1 MADDKN
7 LAKGAT
13 SSRELLLLVAAVLF
27 MAAAMLG
34 FLYIQSTESQD
45 EQWLTLS
52 RSVPTDVN
60 ELAQIGEEAA
70 RGVAPDFQTLSARA
84 DDLGTVINGLAQG
97 DDEAGIEPA
106 PAIVQPEVQAVA
118 ESWKKMHVVVQAVLG
133 GEVPYKRVASNI
145 SIITEA
151 IHTSEDPTQDQ
162 GIYTLYT
169 DMAERL
175 GARGASSAQIYTAA
189 GQLNRLERISATAQR
204 VLSQGRDAK
213 VAADALQH
221 EVGEFLRNNALLGD
235 PAARTAAERF
245 EPLTEAAKAINV
257 DAEAI
262 NKMQLASGQ
271 IKGAAADVIATSGA
285 LEQRLIDT
293 RVKEVVAP
301 ILIGLAGLAALLL
314 MVGAAVMSFIN
325 FRNRIRFADDR
336 DARQQQAILG
346 LLDEITNLADGDL
359 TVDVTVTEDF
369 TGAIADSIN
378 YTVQNMRNL
387 VGTINSTS
395 VEIAASAGTTSQT
408 AMRMTDASERQ
419 AREIN
424 AVTSTIAST
433 AQSMQQV
440 SARADQLALQAQQS
454 VQVAHN
460 GAQTVGRTIQGMA
473 ALREQ
478 IQDTSKRIKR
488 LGESSQE
495 IGNIIEFINDIAEQT
510 NTLALNASIQAAMAG
525 EAGRGFAVVADEV
538 QRLAERAATATRQ
551 IENLVK
557 TIQADTNE
565 AIISMERS
573 TQNVVVGAKS
583 AEEAGQSLTR
593 IESSSQELAKLI
605 TEISSSARNQSG
617 AATKIA
623 GTMQVI
629 RDIAMQTS
637 GSAGQTAQAV
647 GELNSLSEKL
657 RESVSGFKLP
667 DETGLVP

>member
-1 MADDKN
+1 MAEEKN
-7 LAKGAT
+7 QAKGAA
-13 SSRELLLLVAAVLF
+13 SSRELLLLGLAVVF

-34 FLYIQSTESQD
+34 FLYVQSTESQD
-45 EQWLTLS
+45 EQWVTLA
-52 RSVPTDVN
+52 RSIPTDVN

-97 DDEAGIEPA
+97 DEEADIEPA
-106 PAIVQPEVQAVA
+106 PAIVQAEVQAVA
-118 ESWKKMHVVVQAVLG
+118 ESWKKAHVVVQAVLG

-151 IHTSEDPTQDQ
+151 IHTSEDPAQDQ
-162 GIYTLYT
+162 GIYTLYA

-189 GQLNRLERISATAQR
+189 GQLNRLERIAATAQR

-213 VAADALQH
+213 VSADALQH
-221 EVGEFLRNNALLGD
+221 EVDEFLRNNALLGD

-245 EPLTEAAKAINV
+245 EPLAEATKAINV

-301 ILIGLAGLAALLL
+301 ILIGLAGFAALVL
-314 MVGAAVMSFIN
+314 MVGAAVLMIIN
-325 FRNRIRFADDR
+325 FRSRIRFADDR

-395 VEIAASAGTTSQT
+395 VEIAASAGATSQT
-408 AMRMTDASERQ
+408 AMRMTEASERQ

-525 EAGRGFAVVADEV
+525 EAGRGFAVVA
-538 QRLAERAATATRQ
+538 
-551 IENLVK
+551 ENLVK

-637 GSAGQTAQAV
+637 GSASQTAQAV
-647 GELNSLSEKL
+647 GELNTLSEKL

>member
-1 MADDKN
+1 
-7 LAKGAT
+7 
-13 SSRELLLLVAAVLF
+13 
-27 MAAAMLG
+27 
-34 FLYIQSTESQD
+34 
-45 EQWLTLS
+45 
-52 RSVPTDVN
+52 
-60 ELAQIGEEAA
+60 
-70 RGVAPDFQTLSARA
+70 
-84 DDLGTVINGLAQG
+84 
-97 DDEAGIEPA
+97 
-106 PAIVQPEVQAVA
+106 VQAEVKAVA
-118 ESWKKMHVVVQAVLG
+118 ESWAKMKGTVDAVLG

-145 SIITEA
+145 AIITEA

-162 GIYTLYT
+162 GIYTLYA

-213 VAADALQH
+213 VAADALQT
-221 EVGEFLRNNALLGD
+221 EVDEFLRNNGLLGD
-235 PAARTAAERF
+235 AAARTAAERF
-245 EPLTEAAKAINV
+245 EPLNEASKAINV

-301 ILIGLAGLAALLL
+301 IAIGLAGLAALAL
-314 MVGAAVMSFIN
+314 MIAAAVMSYLN

-408 AMRMTDASERQ
+408 AMRMTEASERQ

-454 VQVAHN
+454 VQIAHN

-488 LGESSQE
+488 LGESS
-495 IGNIIEFINDIAEQT
+495 
-510 NTLALNASIQAAMAG
+510 
-525 EAGRGFAVVADEV
+525 
-538 QRLAERAATATRQ
+538 
-551 IENLVK
+551 
-557 TIQADTNE
+557 
-565 AIISMERS
+565 
-573 TQNVVVGAKS
+573 
-583 AEEAGQSLTR
+583 
-593 IESSSQELAKLI
+593 
-605 TEISSSARNQSG
+605 
-617 AATKIA
+617 
-623 GTMQVI
+623 
-629 RDIAMQTS
+629 
-637 GSAGQTAQAV
+637 
-647 GELNSLSEKL
+647 
-657 RESVSGFKLP
+657 
-667 DETGLVP
+667 

>member
-1 MADDKN
+1 MAEEKN

-13 SSRELLLLVAAVLF
+13 SSRELALLVAAVLF

-52 RSVPTDVN
+52 RSIPTDVN

-106 PAIVQPEVQAVA
+106 PAIVQPEVQSVA

-213 VAADALQH
+213 VSADALQH
-221 EVGEFLRNNALLGD
+221 EVDEFLRNNALLGD

-301 ILIGLAGLAALLL
+301 ILIGLAGFAALLL
-314 MVGAAVMSFIN
+314 MVGAAVMSYIN

-395 VEIAASAGTTSQT
+395 VEIAASAGNTSQT

-637 GSAGQTAQAV
+637 SSAGQTAQAV